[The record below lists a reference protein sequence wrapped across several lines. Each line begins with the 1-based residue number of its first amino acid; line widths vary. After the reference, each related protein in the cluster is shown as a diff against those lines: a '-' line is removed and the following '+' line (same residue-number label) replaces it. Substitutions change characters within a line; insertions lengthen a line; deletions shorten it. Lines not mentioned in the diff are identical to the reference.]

1 MVRKILPIVL
11 SLRIVIL
18 ILLIQSTV
26 LSAQIRQRTYEGIV
40 VDGRTGE
47 SLPLANVYLKGTLI
61 GVTSDFDGVWKITIP
76 TKADSLSFNV
86 MGYKDLSV
94 SVDQLKLTGNLIE
107 MYESSFSLS
116 EVTVSPDDAPRRLM
130 RRVIAAKKRNDPSQY
145 SRASFEKYT
154 RWEYALNNISD
165 RVKNRGPL
173 LSTTQNFMRMSEDSS
188 RYLPVYFSETISRN
202 ETQKAPTKQRSTI
215 IADKTHGVDIFKQYE
230 IGGFSSSLDV
240 DVSFYDNT
248 VKLLGASFVSPIADN
263 ALNYYKYYI
272 TDSTYVGA
280 DSVKVYTVK
289 YRPKTEGNLTFIGT
303 MDIETKYYSIKRI
316 DAEMPKNTNINFVK
330 KFNITSTYQL
340 VGDSL
345 PFYDT
350 NNMEM
355 HIDYMPVASSK
366 KRLEVMCKMFNSQR
380 DVELNN
386 LSPLALSHRSLAY
399 ETQKSKNYKNQDST
413 FWNMNRHQELSKEET
428 QVMESIDSINNVKT
442 VKAFSRMVK
451 LAMTGY
457 FDAGRFEIGPYTE
470 MFNTNKIEGIHIGCG
485 VRTSEEISENWTVMT
500 VLGYGIQNHR
510 PTYQGGLSYKFDS
523 NMRRVID
530 ANYYDRLV
538 KIGENEN
545 ILYLYENMLTTS
557 ETNIVA
563 QIFKREEIDEL
574 MYEQKLNLKYD
585 HEWRTG
591 LSSKLSVNHTWQY
604 SPKYYPFTQ
613 NGADVFCLKRFEVSL
628 DTRYS
633 FKEKFIDAGVQRIY
647 MSTDYPVV
655 HFVMAAGRTK
665 AGDVEGDYARI
676 HTSFKHDVFFG
687 QTELRYAVEGGMFF
701 GDPVPYTM
709 LEIPRGNKTYGFY
722 TYDFNLMNYLEFVN
736 DKYLYMYADYSL
748 GGRLINLIPRASRIG
763 LREVVGFKAML
774 GHFDE
779 RHLRVLDVPEKVN
792 GVNGSYLELNVGIDN
807 ILRFFRVDAVWRV
820 TNHNISGA
828 PKFGIRAQF
837 NLKL

>member
-1 MVRKILPIVL
+1 MVRQTL
-11 SLRIVIL
+11 SIAVYLRISIL
-18 ILLIQSTV
+18 ILLIHS
-26 LSAQIRQRTYEGIV
+26 LSIKAQVRQRTYEGV
-40 VDGRTGE
+40 VIDGRTGE

-61 GVTSDFDGVWKITIP
+61 GVTSDFDGVWKISIP
-76 TKADSLSFNV
+76 AKSDSLSFNV
-86 MGYKDLSV
+86 MGYADLSV
-94 SVDQLKLTGNLIE
+94 PVSQLKLTGNLIE
-107 MYESSFSLS
+107 MYESSLS
-116 EVTVSPDDAPRRLM
+116 IAEVTVSPDDAPRRLM

-145 SRASFEKYT
+145 ERTSFEKYT

-165 RVKNRGPL
+165 RLKNKGPL
-173 LSTTQNFMRMSEDSS
+173 LSTTQDFMRVRDDSS

-202 ETQKAPTKQRSTI
+202 ETQKDPSKQRSTI
-215 IADKTHGVDIFKQYE
+215 IADQTHGVDIFKQYE

-240 DVSFYDNT
+240 DVSFYNNT
-248 VKLLGASFVSPIADN
+248 VKLLGAGFVSPIADN

-272 TDSTYVGA
+272 TDSTYVGP

-316 DAEMPKNTNINFVK
+316 DAEMPKYTNINFVK

-380 DVELNN
+380 DVELND
-386 LSPLALSHRSLAY
+386 LSPLSLSHRSLAY
-399 ETQKSKNYKNQDST
+399 ETQKSKGYKNQDST
-413 FWNMNRHQELSKEET
+413 FWNSNRHQVLSDEES
-428 QVMESIDSINNVKT
+428 QVVESIDSINNVKT

-457 FDAGRFEIGPYTE
+457 LDLGLFEIGPYTE
-470 MFNTNKIEGIHIGCG
+470 MFNTNKIEGVHIGCG
-485 VRTSEEISENWTVMT
+485 GRTSEEISENWTMMA
-500 VLGYGIQNHR
+500 VLGYGFKNSR
-510 PTYQGGLSYKFDS
+510 PTYQGGVSYKFNT
-523 NMRRVID
+523 NMRRVVD
-530 ANYYDRLV
+530 LNYYDRLV

-545 ILYLYENMLTTS
+545 ILYLYENMLTTN

-591 LSSKLSVNHTWQY
+591 LSSKLSANYTWQY

-613 NGADVFCLKRFEVSL
+613 NGDDIFCVKRFEVSL

-633 FKEKFIDAGVQRIY
+633 YKEKFIDAGVQRIY

-655 HFVMAAGRTK
+655 HFVVAAGRTNV
-665 AGDVEGDYARI
+665 GNEEGNYARV
-676 HTSFKHDVFFG
+676 HTTLKHDVFFG
-687 QTELRYAVEGGMFF
+687 QTELKYAVEGGMFF
-701 GDPVPYTM
+701 GDPMPYTM
-709 LEIPRGNKTYGFY
+709 LEMPRGNKTYGLY
-722 TYDFNLMNYLEFVN
+722 NYDFNLMNYLEFVN
-736 DKYLYMYADYSL
+736 DRYIYVYADYSL

-774 GHFDE
+774 GHFDD
-779 RHLRVLDVPEKVN
+779 RHLLALDIPDKIN
-792 GVNGSYLELNVGIDN
+792 GANGSYLELNAGIDN

-820 TNHNISGA
+820 TDQNCSGA
-828 PKFGIRAQF
+828 PKFGIRVQF